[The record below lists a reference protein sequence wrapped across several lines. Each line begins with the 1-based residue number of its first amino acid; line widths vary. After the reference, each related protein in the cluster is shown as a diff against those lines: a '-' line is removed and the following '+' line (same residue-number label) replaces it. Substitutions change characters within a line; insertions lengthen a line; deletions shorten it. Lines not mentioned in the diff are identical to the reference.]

1 MNESFGKEF
10 DFSKGRQHQNPA
22 EFRQDFRFTS
32 IEIAVSDALP
42 TSNRVGHRAKHAAS
56 KLDLSAKTK
65 HEGLGIMSTQIEE
78 GTSEATLSLEPLCRS
93 AELERGWG
101 EALWLETTQLALFR
115 TEEDA
120 FFATSHHC
128 PTSGAKVMARGILG
142 DTVVDGDSVATVA
155 CPLHKEV
162 YRLDTGE
169 CLNADSLPLPVQRL
183 MEIEGQLWMEQI
195 K

>member
-1 MNESFGKEF
+1 MLNFAVRHALRTGN
-10 DFSKGRQHQNPA
+10 RQKH
-22 EFRQDFRFTS
+22 S
-32 IEIAVSDALP
+32 
-42 TSNRVGHRAKHAAS
+42 AKHGAS
-56 KLDLSAKTK
+56 KLDISANTN
-65 HEGLGIMSTQIEE
+65 HEGLTVMSTQIAEI
-78 GTSEATLSLEPLCRS
+78 TREATLSLAPLCRS

-101 EALWLETTQLALFR
+101 EALWLEGTQLALFR

-120 FFATSHHC
+120 FYATSHRC
-128 PTSGAKVMARGILG
+128 PSTGAKVMARGILG
-142 DTVVDGDSVATVA
+142 DTVVESVHVATVA

-183 MEIEGQLWMEQI
+183 MEIEGQLWMEQT

>member
-1 MNESFGKEF
+1 
-10 DFSKGRQHQNPA
+10 
-22 EFRQDFRFTS
+22 
-32 IEIAVSDALP
+32 
-42 TSNRVGHRAKHAAS
+42 
-56 KLDLSAKTK
+56 
-65 HEGLGIMSTQIEE
+65 MSTQIAED
-78 GTSEATLSLEPLCRS
+78 THEATLSLAPLCRS

-101 EALWLETTQLALFR
+101 EALWLEATQLALFR

-120 FFATSHHC
+120 FYATSHHC
-128 PTSGAKVMARGILG
+128 PNSGAKVMARGILG
-142 DTVVDGDSVATVA
+142 DTMVEGTSVATVA

-183 MEIEGQLWMEQI
+183 MEIEGQLWMEQS

>member
-1 MNESFGKEF
+1 MPIF
-10 DFSKGRQHQNPA
+10 
-22 EFRQDFRFTS
+22 
-32 IEIAVSDALP
+32 AVRHALR
-42 TSNRVGHRAKHAAS
+42 TGNGWKHRAKHAAS
-56 KLDLSAKTK
+56 KLGMSADAN
-65 HEGLGIMSTQIEE
+65 HEGLTFMSTQIAED
-78 GTSEATLSLEPLCRS
+78 TREATLSLAPLCRS

-101 EALWLETTQLALFR
+101 EALWLEATQLALFR

-120 FFATSHHC
+120 FYATSHHC
-128 PTSGAKVMARGILG
+128 PNSGAKVMARGILG
-142 DTVVDGDSVATVA
+142 DTMVEGTSVATVA

-183 MEIEGQLWMEQI
+183 MEIEGQLWMEQS